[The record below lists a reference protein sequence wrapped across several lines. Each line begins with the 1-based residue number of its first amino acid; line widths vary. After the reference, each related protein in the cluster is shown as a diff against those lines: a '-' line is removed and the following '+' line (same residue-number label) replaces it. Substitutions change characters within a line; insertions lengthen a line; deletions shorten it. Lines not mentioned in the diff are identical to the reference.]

1 MRTATFK
8 HMLSFV
14 ILSLI
19 AGVLQPAVAD
29 GISESD
35 VTGLVEQT
43 VEALKAD
50 AAGTIEK
57 INSAEHP
64 YSNKDNGALYV
75 FVYDKNVN
83 MVAHPKK
90 HLVGRNYKGKPDV
103 RGKKFRDDIVS
114 TAVDSGKGWVDYSY
128 QKPGETGIHPKTTY
142 CMLVQGS
149 DGKAYIVCSG
159 KYK

>member
-103 RGKKFRDDIVS
+103 RG
-114 TAVDSGKGWVDYSY
+114 SY